1 MELYFHSPNTSSW
14 RGAQLN
20 HRDNFTFTLPHSAD
34 NGKITYILQLA
45 SVEQGTFPKL
55 TVVQLAKKFPN
66 FCGTL
71 RSISVFKRDR
81 HWSLS

>member
-1 MELYFHSPNTSSW
+1 MAPVFANSKHECRVL
-14 RGAQLN
+14 
-20 HRDNFTFTLPHSAD
+20 
-34 NGKITYILQLA
+34 I
-45 SVEQGTFPKL
+45 EKL